1 MERIAH
7 KKLPSSKKLFRV
19 SSEVHSVLQRKHD
32 KWSLLRAYDRLKKD
46 LHIFHVMC
54 KVLLSFLLNL
64 EQSLMKML
72 LVMGRQS
79 RCFHIW
85 SGNVLMM
92 TILCQVSKKLN
103 FLGVR
108 ILISCIFFLQSLHRI
123 ISNMGVSHPFL

>member
-7 KKLPSSKKLFRV
+7 KKLPASKKLFRV

-79 RCFHIW
+79 RCFHI
-85 SGNVLMM
+85 
-92 TILCQVSKKLN
+92 
-103 FLGVR
+103 
-108 ILISCIFFLQSLHRI
+108 
-123 ISNMGVSHPFL
+123 